1 MSELI
6 SGRDAIA
13 EQKQK
18 DLSKVDG
25 HDRNPDGGAGHHHVH
40 AVANEQ
46 GGLPRGDDFLDD
58 AVEGDELGPHCVRFR
73 LRSKGPWLNVL
84 GGGNPLNIVLNA
96 GSPEPVLLHFALLGR
111 ALEHLATQSP
121 SPGEHPVPRSLE
133 AEVAKAAIQARR

>member
-1 MSELI
+1 MT
-6 SGRDAIA
+6 
-13 EQKQK
+13 
-18 DLSKVDG
+18 
-25 HDRNPDGGAGHHHVH
+25 
-40 AVANEQ
+40 
-46 GGLPRGDDFLDD
+46 GLRGS

-73 LRSKGPWLNVL
+73 LRSKGPWLSVL

-111 ALEHLATQSP
+111 ALEHLATQRP